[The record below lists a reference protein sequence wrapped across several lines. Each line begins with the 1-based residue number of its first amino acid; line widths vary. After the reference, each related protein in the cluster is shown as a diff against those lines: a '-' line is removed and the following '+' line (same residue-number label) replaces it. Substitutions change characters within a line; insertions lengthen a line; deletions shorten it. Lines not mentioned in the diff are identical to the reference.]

1 MLRPTL
7 DEVFANV
14 IASVDD
20 IIKPDVRDPYASS
33 IVLTVSNLL
42 RHLRARAAHEPEALW
57 HDNRDLRALLGEL
70 GVATPAAPDPSQYP
84 SLALLVEEAVA
95 LRAVLDEYVGAHPG
109 DERVR
114 SYLGRQLHRQ
124 RPWMVEAW
132 EGPRR

>member
-7 DEVFANV
+7 DEVFTNV

-20 IIKPDVRDPYASS
+20 IIKPDVHDPYASS

-42 RHLRARAAHEPEALW
+42 RHLRARAAHEPAALW
-57 HDNRDLRALLGEL
+57 DDNRDLRSLLGEL
-70 GVATPAAPDPSQYP
+70 GVDAPEGPDPSRYP
-84 SLALLVEEAVA
+84 SLDLLIGEAMA
-95 LRAVLDEYVGAHPG
+95 LRGALDTYVVAHPG

-114 SYLGRQLHRQ
+114 AYLSRQLDRQ

-132 EGPRR
+132 EGARR